1 MARVHSPMTRDVSRN
16 PMGKITVTWTL
27 ESASYAHIH
36 SHSRKSS
43 DTPPINRN
51 VMTMPLFSWRNSI
64 CFLFQNA
71 LSSNWQLFHFVILMA
86 HYHLTSPAVCPHIH
100 PPDLFVL
107 PLKNFWPSQG
117 STWKVLVHDLF
128 KIRLH
133 SFGNHYLW
141 KSASA
146 RLSRLLNSN

>member
-64 CFLFQNA
+64 GFLFQNA
-71 LSSNWQLFHFVILMA
+71 LSSNWQLFHSAFLLA
-86 HYHLTSPAVCPHIH
+86 HFHLTSPAVCPHYSSSRSIRSS
-100 PPDLFVL
+100 
-107 PLKNFWPSQG
+107 SQKLL
-117 STWKVLVHDLF
+117 TVVRVIWKVLVHDLF
-128 KIRLH
+128 STRLH
-133 SFGNHYLW
+133 WFGIHYHL

-146 RLSRLLNSN
+146 RHCRVWSPN